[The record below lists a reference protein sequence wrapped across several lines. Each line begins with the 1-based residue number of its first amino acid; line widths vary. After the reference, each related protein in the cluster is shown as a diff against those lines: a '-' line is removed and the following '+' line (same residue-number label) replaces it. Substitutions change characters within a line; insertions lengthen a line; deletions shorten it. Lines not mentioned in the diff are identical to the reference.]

1 MKYLIILLWVLT
13 GLNGYAQD
21 LNCRVEILSP
31 QIQSAEKNR
40 VFENLKKDITN
51 FMNNRKWCDDR
62 LQNTERIECAIIMTI
77 GSWDGSSKYQATAQV
92 QSTRPVFGSSFTTT
106 VLNNNDKEW
115 SFTYVEGQPL
125 DFSETGINQELPSL
139 LAFYANLVVGM
150 DYDTFSL
157 QGGTPYFLKAQ
168 NVINQSQSS
177 SNTGWRAYDGIRNRY
192 WIIENLLAPEMGT
205 FREGIYVYHRKGL
218 DQMSLN
224 LDKGRSEIASI
235 FPGLKEAVSA
245 RPNTMLAQIFFQS
258 KVDELVNIFSR
269 SQDAQQRSTVATA
282 LQDIDPANGNK
293 YQQIQ

>member
-1 MKYLIILLWVLT
+1 MKYLFVFFAVLLGFKTL
-13 GLNGYAQD
+13 AQD

-40 VFENLKKDITN
+40 VFENLKKDIIN
-51 FMNNRKWCDDR
+51 FMNNRKWCEDR
-62 LQNTERIECAIIMTI
+62 LAGPERIECALIMTI
-77 GSWDGSSKYQATAQV
+77 STWDGSSKYQATTQV

-106 VLNNNDKEW
+106 VLNTNDKEW

-125 DFSETGINQELPSL
+125 DYSETGINLELPSL
-139 LAFYANLVVGM
+139 LAFYANLIVGM

-168 NVINQSQSS
+168 NIINQSQSS
-177 SNTGWRAYDGIRNRY
+177 SNTGWRAYDDIRNRY

-205 FREGIYVYHRKGL
+205 FREGIYIYHRKGL
-218 DQMSLN
+218 DQLSQS

-235 FPGLKEAVSA
+235 FPGLKESVSA
-245 RPNTMLAQIFFQS
+245 RPNTMLAQMFFQT
-258 KVDELVNIFSR
+258 KVDELVNIFTR
-269 SQDAQQRSTVATA
+269 SPDAQQKNTVSTA
-282 LQDIDPANGNK
+282 LQDLDPSNGNK

>member
-1 MKYLIILLWVLT
+1 MKNIIFLFWVL
-13 GLNGYAQD
+13 LSFSSLAQD

-40 VFENLKKDITN
+40 VFDNLKKDITN

-62 LQNTERIECAIIMTI
+62 LQNTERIECALIITI
-77 GSWDGSSKYQATAQV
+77 SSWDGSSKYQAATQV
-92 QSTRPVFGSSFTTT
+92 QSTRPVFGSSFSTT

-125 DFSETGINQELPSL
+125 DYSETGINSELPSL
-139 LAFYANLVVGM
+139 LAFYANLIVGM
-150 DYDTFSL
+150 DFDTFSL

-168 NVINQSQSS
+168 NIINQSQSS
-177 SNTGWRAYDGIRNRY
+177 SNTGWRAYDGVRNRY
-192 WIIENLLAPEMGT
+192 WIIENLLAPEMAT
-205 FREGIYVYHRKGL
+205 FREGIYIYHRKGL
-218 DQMSLN
+218 DQMSQS

-235 FPGLKEAVSA
+235 FPGMKEAVSA

-269 SQDAQQRSTVATA
+269 SQDAQQKSTVSAA